1 MRSKIDYSGLTHI
14 GNSRSRN
21 EDQFLVADLNKSM
34 LVHQTSL
41 RQDDHTRLFGGSQ
54 GQLLL
59 VADGMG
65 GHAAGEQ
72 ASAIAVESL
81 EQYVLNTM
89 SWFYRLQEN
98 IDSDLMEELKAALDT
113 CQQSIERAALINP
126 ARRGMGTTL
135 TMAYILWPWLY
146 VVHAG
151 DSRCYLFRDSRLEQI
166 TTDHTVA
173 QQLVERGAIT
183 RSEAKRSRWSH
194 VLHNCVGGGSHELN
208 AEVHEAELKA
218 GDTIL
223 LCTDGLTAGVRE
235 ERIVEVLGK
244 RTCAEDACRE
254 LVDRA
259 NELGGTDNVT
269 VVVARVYDARQPV
282 PEAKAEGAW
291 EAEGGATLDPRRER
305 ELHRETEETGE
316 LAGVGGGRS

>member
-1 MRSKIDYSGLTHI
+1 MRGKMDCHGLTDV
-14 GNSRSRN
+14 GRSRSVN

-41 RQDDHTRLFGGSQ
+41 HQDDHTRLFGGSQ

-81 EQYVLNTM
+81 EQYMLNAM
-89 SWFYRLQEN
+89 SWFFRLQE
-98 IDSDLMEELKAALDT
+98 SLETDLVEELKAALDV
-113 CQQSIERAALINP
+113 CQKSIETAALINP
-126 ARRGMGTTL
+126 ARQGMGTTL
-135 TMAYILWPWLY
+135 TMAYVLWPWLY

-151 DSRCYLFRDSRLEQI
+151 DSRCYLFRDSRLELI

-173 QQLVERGAIT
+173 QQLVERGAI
-183 RSEAKRSRWSH
+183 SPNEAQHSRWSH

-208 AEVHEAELKA
+208 AEVRKAELKI

-223 LCTDGLTAGVRE
+223 LCTDGLTARVRDE
-235 ERIVEVLGK
+235 QIVEVLG
-244 RTCAEDACRE
+244 RRISSEDACHQ
-254 LVDRA
+254 LVDAA
-259 NELGGTDNVT
+259 NELGGPDNIT
-269 VVVARVYDARQPV
+269 VVVARVYDSRQPA
-282 PEAKAEGAW
+282 PESKAEARFKKEISDTDPCVAGV
-291 EAEGGATLDPRRER
+291 ATR
-305 ELHRETEETGE
+305 ELPIETI
-316 LAGVGGGRS
+316 

>member
-89 SWFYRLQEN
+89 PWFYRLQEN
-98 IDSDLMEELKAALDT
+98 LDFDS
-113 CQQSIERAALINP
+113 CQKSIETAALINP
-126 ARRGMGTTL
+126 ARHGMGTTL

-208 AEVHEAELKA
+208 AEVHKAELKP

-223 LCTDGLTAGVRE
+223 LCTDGLTAGVRD

-282 PEAKAEGAW
+282 PEAKAEADW
-291 EAEGGATLDPRRER
+291 EAEGGATSGPQRSGER
-305 ELHRETEETGE
+305 HQEREETGE
-316 LAGVGGGRS
+316 LAAVGGDRR